1 MRSRWEALRAGL
13 VRSIRTPE
21 ATRQFLEMKTMSPLF
36 TPFSEPDALIGHMHA
51 VRGELDEKDRL
62 LAALVT
68 AVQQSKQ
75 AELARALLWLS
86 LWPGLDA
93 TYRRRH
99 KFFAEHPEELV
110 SLLADAFTALV
121 DRLDLSSVNRVAATL
136 VRSTERD
143 AMLAACRDWEEQRKR
158 AGDVQFARFL
168 KDKTAEDLATAA
180 RVESRLGWRPGSG
193 ITEDGTALRHWLEPI
208 VGEDVELLVSVLVV
222 EETQHEAGK
231 RLGLSHD
238 AARKRYQRALARL
251 RAHLELPLSHLA
263 SPSRVCRAP
272 GR

>member
-21 ATRQFLEMKTMSPLF
+21 ALRQFLEMKTLSTLF
-36 TPFSEPDALIGHMHA
+36 APFTEPDALVAHMHTA
-51 VRGELDEKDRL
+51 RGDLDDKDRL
-62 LAALVT
+62 LASLVSQ
-68 AVQQSKQ
+68 VQAGEQ

-93 TYRRRH
+93 AYRRRH
-99 KFFAEHPEELV
+99 KYFADRPEELV
-110 SLLADAFTALV
+110 SLVADAFTTLV
-121 DRLDLSSVNRVAATL
+121 DGLDLSAVNRVAATL

-143 AMLAACRDWEEQRKR
+143 LMLVACRDWEEQRKR
-158 AGDVQFARFL
+158 AGDVQFSEFL
-168 KDKTAEDLATAA
+168 RDKTAAEISTAA

-193 ITEDGTALRHWLEPI
+193 ITENGAALRRWLEPI

-222 EETQHEAGK
+222 EQTQREAGR

-238 AARKRYQRALARL
+238 AARKRYQRALTRL
-251 RAHLELPLSHLA
+251 RAHLEEPMSQA
-263 SPSRVCRAP
+263 AAPSRVCRAP

>member
-1 MRSRWEALRAGL
+1 MRSRWEDLRAGL

-21 ATRQFLEMKTMSPLF
+21 ATRQFLEMKTMSPQF
-36 TPFSEPDALIGHMHA
+36 TPFSEPDALVAHMHGTPGA
-51 VRGELDEKDRL
+51 LDEKDRL
-62 LAALVT
+62 LAKLVSQ
-68 AVQQSKQ
+68 VQRGEQ

-93 TYRRRH
+93 AFRRRH

-110 SLLADAFTALV
+110 SLFGDAFTALV
-121 DRLDLSSVNRVAATL
+121 DKLDLASVNRVAATL

-143 AMLAACRDWEEQRKR
+143 VMLAACRDWEEQRR
-158 AGDVQFARFL
+158 RVGDVQFARFR
-168 KDKTAEDLATAA
+168 KDKTAEDIATAA

-193 ITEDGTALRHWLEPI
+193 ITENGSALRRWLEPI

-222 EETQHEAGK
+222 EETQHEAGR
-231 RLGLSHD
+231 RLGLSHE

-251 RAHLELPLSHLA
+251 RAHLALPLSQPA
-263 SPSRVCRAP
+263 SRSRVCRAP

>member
-13 VRSIRTPE
+13 VRSIRTPQ
-21 ATRQFLEMKTMSPLF
+21 AARQFLEMKTLSPPF
-36 TPFSEPDALIGHMHA
+36 TAFSEPDALVAHMHA
-51 VRGELDEKDRL
+51 TRGVLDQKDRL
-62 LAALVT
+62 LATLVSQ
-68 AVQQSKQ
+68 VQRGEQ

-93 TYRRRH
+93 AYRRRH
-99 KFFAEHPEELV
+99 KYFAEHPDELV
-110 SLLADAFTALV
+110 SLLAHAFTALV
-121 DRLDLSSVNRVAATL
+121 DKLDLSAVNRVAATL

-143 AMLAACRDWEEQRKR
+143 VMLAACRDWEEQRKR
-158 AGDVQFARFL
+158 VGDVQFAQFL
-168 KDKTAEDLATAA
+168 KDRTAEEIATTA
-180 RVESRLGWRPGSG
+180 RVESQLGWRPGSG
-193 ITEDGTALRHWLEPI
+193 ITENGAALRRWLEPI

-222 EETQHEAGK
+222 EQTQREAGR

-251 RAHLELPLSHLA
+251 RAHLEVPMSQA
-263 SPSRVCRAP
+263 AAPNRVCRAP